1 MDTKRLVAMSLL
13 ATVAAVTAGPSAVAD
28 TNTPSGP
35 PGMGWRHPMMGEGPM
50 GRQFMGGP
58 GMQGCP
64 MGGMGMGMAAL
75 PPGNEKVAMQ
85 MHGEMMKAMGEIL
98 LKYADRLETAPAT
111 SSSTAPAK

>member
-1 MDTKRLVAMSLL
+1 MHTKRLVAMSLL
-13 ATVAAVTAGPSAVAD
+13 AAAMAAAGPSAVAD
-28 TNTPSGP
+28 TNTPPGP

-64 MGGMGMGMAAL
+64 MAAMGMAAL
-75 PPGNEKVAMQ
+75 PPGNEKIAMQ

-98 LKYADRLETAPAT
+98 LKYADKLEMAPAP
-111 SSSTAPAK
+111 SPSPAPAR